1 MTDVFGPKTIA
12 AAAAGSDSETMKG
25 IQSKIAMNN
34 LIAWQQYNQQEK
46 TNILLS
52 HILVQLSTP
61 SSKEVL
67 IESIKIHP
75 VKRKHLRVLFIT
87 VNHGDT

>member
-1 MTDVFGPKTIA
+1 MCLVLKLSLRQ
-12 AAAAGSDSETMKG
+12 AGSDSETMKG

-67 IESIKIHP
+67 DREYQNSPSKESTFGCFL
-75 VKRKHLRVLFIT
+75 LR
-87 VNHGDT
+87 